1 MALTVED
8 FLARRTRALVWDAR
22 AAKKMAPR
30 VARLMAKELGRDQAW
45 QVKQVEAFQALA
57 DQYLP

>member
-1 MALTVED
+1 LTVED

-22 AAKKMAPR
+22 AAKKMVPR

-45 QVKQVEAFQALA
+45 QVKQVDTFEALA